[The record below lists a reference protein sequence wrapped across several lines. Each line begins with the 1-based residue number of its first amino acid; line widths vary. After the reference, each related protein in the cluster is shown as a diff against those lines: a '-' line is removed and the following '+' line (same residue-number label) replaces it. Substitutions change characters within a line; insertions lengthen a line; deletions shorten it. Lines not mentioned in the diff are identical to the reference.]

1 MLKLTRPKDT
11 TSSIFYV
18 SSEAKPSETH
28 IVVKVESLF
37 GQACYFCDCRDFMV
51 RRLPNL
57 RIGGGSLTPCKH
69 GEFVRDIIGAQRML
83 GRFGIGVEITGAVR
97 G

>member
-51 RRLPNL
+51 RRLPN
-57 RIGGGSLTPCKH
+57 IGKLGLVPCKH
-69 GEFVRDIIGAQRML
+69 GEFVRDIVGAQRML
-83 GRFGIGVEITGAVR
+83 GRIGVEITGAVR